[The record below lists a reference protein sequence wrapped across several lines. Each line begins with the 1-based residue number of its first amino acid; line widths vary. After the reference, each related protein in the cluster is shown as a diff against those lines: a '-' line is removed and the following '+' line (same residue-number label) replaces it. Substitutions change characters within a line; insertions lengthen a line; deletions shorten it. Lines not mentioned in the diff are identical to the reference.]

1 MRPRERKN
9 LNNPHDLTV
18 SDGGKTLRGEP
29 KTDAD
34 YLERKVR
41 ELLFAMRR
49 KNGTSVNQNFR
60 HAARKDGT
68 HMLRML
74 IRRFKEAKAARNDAL
89 NYPLMKETV
98 REIDRW
104 VDALHGKHDAGENQ
118 ITGEFPPPAAPAR
131 RTA

>member
-1 MRPRERKN
+1 MRPAARKN
-9 LNNPHDLTV
+9 LNNPHNLTV

-34 YLERKVR
+34 YLEGKVR

-49 KNGTSVNQNFR
+49 KNGTSVSQNFR
-60 HAARKDGT
+60 NAARKDGT
-68 HMLRML
+68 RPLRML
-74 IRRFKEAKAARNDAL
+74 IRRLKEAKAARNDAH
-89 NYPLMKETV
+89 NYPLAKLTV
-98 REIDRW
+98 REIDAF
-104 VDALHGKHDAGENQ
+104 VDRLYHKQDENQ